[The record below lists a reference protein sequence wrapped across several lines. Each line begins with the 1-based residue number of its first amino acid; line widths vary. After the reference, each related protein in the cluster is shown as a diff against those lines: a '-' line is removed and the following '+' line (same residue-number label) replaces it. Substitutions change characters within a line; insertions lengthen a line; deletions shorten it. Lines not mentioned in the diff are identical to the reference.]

1 MKYGYARVSTRGQ
14 DLKGQVETLKAESC
28 DKIFQ
33 EKFTGTTKDNR
44 KEFNAL
50 LEVIKEG
57 DTLVVTKLDR
67 FARSSKDALEVISD
81 LFEKGVKV
89 HVLNMGIVEDTPTGR
104 LIFTI
109 MSAFAQFERD
119 LIVERTQEGKEIAK
133 QSKDFREGRPNKF
146 NKKQIDHAL
155 TLLETHSYTQVADM
169 TGISKSTL
177 IRAKQKEK
185 VKANN

>member
-14 DLKGQVETLKAESC
+14 DLKGQIEALKTEGC

-50 LEVIKEG
+50 LDVINEG

-67 FARSSKDALEVISD
+67 FARSSKDALDVIGN

-119 LIVERTQEGKEIAK
+119 LIVERTQEGKEVAK
-133 QSKDFREGRPNKF
+133 QREDFREGRPKKF
-146 NKKQIDHAL
+146 TKKQIEHAL
-155 TLLETHSYTQVADM
+155 NLLEEHSYTQVAEI

-177 IRAKQKEK
+177 IRAKQRK
-185 VKANN
+185 KAKSNN